1 MFLKV
6 RLDANNVG
14 LVFFGLHCLG
24 VGYLIVRSIFLPR
37 IIGVLMLI
45 AGVAWISFVL
55 PFVQSLVPFA
65 MMPGAIGEVSLA
77 LYLMIKG
84 VNVPRWH
91 QQAGNNTRPDL

>member
-1 MFLKV
+1 
-6 RLDANNVG
+6 
-14 LVFFGLHCLG
+14 
-24 VGYLIVRSIFLPR
+24 
-37 IIGVLMLI
+37 
-45 AGVAWISFVL
+45 
-55 PFVQSLVPFA
+55 